1 MEKISKNNIVRIL
14 CFEGEVSVESPL
26 DHRDKQL
33 FVERLWQKRTK
44 SMQHSLKAIW
54 VSSVNEILIVKQI
67 NMEEGLLNRG

>member
-14 CFEGEVSVESPL
+14 CLEGKVSVESPL
-26 DHRDKQL
+26 DPRDKQL

-54 VSSVNEILIVKQI
+54 VSSVYEILIVKQI
-67 NMEEGLLNRG
+67 NMEEGLSNRG